1 MPQHP
6 SKSDFLSLKDE
17 HTHNCKQ
24 VYEFLLWEGGRRQQ
38 EVNAAFPMKLN
49 CSFRPQ
55 WLFPSTGKIGSGAF
69 TNQGECHIKLDLSW
83 MLLGN
88 SPALRAAAWQ
98 AGPQTLHGHSW
109 LHPSAEQLP
118 NQFLKV
124 LPQAAT
130 LTVSKEPEVSC
141 GEGKGGQARCEQ
153 HLISWLMGAA
163 VLRFYSSWRK
173 FKQELS
179 IN

>member
-1 MPQHP
+1 M
-6 SKSDFLSLKDE
+6 
-17 HTHNCKQ
+17 
-24 VYEFLLWEGGRRQQ
+24 GRR
-38 EVNAAFPMKLN
+38 EKAAGSK
-49 CSFRPQ
+49 CSFPHETELQFQTTVVISFHRQ
-55 WLFPSTGKIGSGAF
+55 IGSGAF

-88 SPALRAAAWQ
+88 SPAPRAAAWQ
-98 AGPQTLHGHSW
+98 AGPQKLHEHSW